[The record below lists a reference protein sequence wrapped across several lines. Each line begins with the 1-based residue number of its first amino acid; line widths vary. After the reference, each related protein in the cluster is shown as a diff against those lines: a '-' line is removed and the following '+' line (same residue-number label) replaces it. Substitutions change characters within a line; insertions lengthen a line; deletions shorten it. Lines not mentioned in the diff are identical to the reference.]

1 MSANPDNNTRPKKLQ
16 RISQACDLCHRRS
29 IRCRPSVE
37 NPQSHCQNCYDFAV
51 DCTYK
56 RPSRRRRNPSA
67 GAAPPNLLPTQQ
79 QHHAVSPNSPVV
91 KLEAGQGISDASVPR
106 NFAPPDYTGAYMT
119 VREGKPDDLLGI
131 AWRSF
136 AAASLRTIDQH
147 MDIYMD
153 VVYPIFPLFHG
164 PALWDRLRKRHH
176 LTDRGFF
183 ASVMAACALAA
194 ARARDGAVGDK
205 YQFEETVE
213 NSSEIFF
220 SAARDAIFKD
230 LSRSTGIGYLRACA
244 LLALTSMQYG
254 QITSMHQYVGHYTTL
269 SATQSFHDEDKWPS
283 DLSQEEVEE
292 RRRLFWAMYC
302 FDVYLSV
309 VFNTM
314 LKTQETHSNVCY
326 PSEASDEE
334 ISAGLASTSNGNHW
348 LRGWNFATDLYRVL
362 EHTIKRIRSNRQRR
376 DDRISIVRMM
386 ISDTIPDLQIMENV
400 VNLYYQIPPRFK
412 DFRAPV
418 VGDRSHDIFGF
429 QAANIQATL
438 QLVRITLFESH
449 NRHNV
454 LQKCDVAEQLLTT
467 FQSIAPHYLRAIST
481 PLVYHLGGV
490 GQILAQVMQGVLT
503 EDSYQRVRSLLGSMA
518 DLLEELESGLQ
529 PTAGASRG
537 LRYQI
542 DRIDQY
548 MNAQREMLAS
558 TMQHPHSQAHASNCM
573 TAPMLSSGQMPNRSQ
588 RPINSLGMRTP
599 LDEFQL
605 PADLTGEWPWP
616 FEFAS
621 HDANGQLLSGFEE
634 NNHSR

>member
-1 MSANPDNNTRPKKLQ
+1 MPTNQDHNTRPKKLQ

-37 NPQSHCQNCYDFAV
+37 NPQSKCQNCYDFAV
-51 DCTYK
+51 NCTYK

-67 GAAPPNLLPTQQ
+67 GGAPPNLLPTQQ
-79 QHHAVSPNSPVV
+79 QHHASLNN
-91 KLEAGQGISDASVPR
+91 ASFPGSFV
-106 NFAPPDYTGAYMT
+106 PPDYTGAYMT
-119 VREGKPDDLLGI
+119 VREGKSTDLLGI

-136 AAASLRTIDQH
+136 AAASRRTIDQY
-147 MDIYMD
+147 MEIYMD

-164 PALWDRLRKRHH
+164 PKLWDRLRKRQH

-194 ARARDGAVGDK
+194 ARARDGVIGGK
-205 YQFEETVE
+205 YQFEETLE
-213 NSSEIFF
+213 NSPEIFF
-220 SAARDAIFKD
+220 SAAQDAISKD
-230 LSRSTGIGYLRACA
+230 LTKSTGIDFLRACA

-254 QITSMHQYVGHYTTL
+254 QIASMHQYFGHYTTL

-283 DLSQEEVEE
+283 NLSQQEVEE
-292 RRRLFWAMYC
+292 RRRLFWSMYC

-314 LKTQETHSNVCY
+314 VKTQETHSNVCY
-326 PSEASDEE
+326 PSESSDEE
-334 ISAGLASTSNGNHW
+334 ISAGMASTSDSNNW
-348 LRGWNFATDLYRVL
+348 LRGWNFTTDLYRVL
-362 EHTIKRIRSNRQRR
+362 EHTIKRIRGNRQRR
-376 DDRISIVRMM
+376 EDRISIVRMM

-400 VNLYYQIPPRFK
+400 IDLYYQLPPRFN
-412 DFRAPV
+412 DFKAPV
-418 VGDRSHDIFGF
+418 VGDRSQDIFGF

-454 LQKCDVAEQLLTT
+454 LQKCDVAEQVLTT

-481 PLVYHLGGV
+481 PLIYHLGGI

-518 DLLEELESGLQ
+518 DLLEELESGLS
-529 PTAGASRG
+529 PTAGASTG

-558 TMQHPHSQAHASNCM
+558 TMHHPHSQAHASNGM
-573 TAPMLSSGQMPNRSQ
+573 TASMICSGQMPNGSQ
-588 RPINSLGMRTP
+588 LPINSLGMRTP
-599 LDEFQL
+599 LGEFQL
-605 PADLTGEWPWP
+605 PADLTGDWPWP

-621 HDANGQLLSGFEE
+621 QDANGQLLSGFEE
-634 NNHSR
+634 NNHY